1 MRRVVTIGI
10 VMAVLMAACGG
21 GDDADTTSSTGVDE
35 TLAGETS
42 TTEAA
47 ATTEAAGWTQGAEF
61 ALGIADDGA
70 VLRVSVGDTITARL
84 PIDDPGDEPWIIAQ
98 PPDPVVLG
106 IGDSFTFMPSDPGA
120 APSYIEFV
128 FWVFGSGTTEVIIS
142 QGPLSITTPS
152 LTFTVEV
159 AAG

>member
-1 MRRVVTIGI
+1 MRRVVIVGI
-10 VMAVLMAACGG
+10 VIAVLTAACGG
-21 GDDADTTSSTGVDE
+21 GDDAVTTSSTDMDE
-35 TLAGETS
+35 TVAGETS

-47 ATTEAAGWTQGAEF
+47 ATTMTELRAQGAEF
-61 ALGIADDGA
+61 VLGLADDGA
-70 VLRVSVGDTITARL
+70 VLRVGIGDTITAHL
-84 PIDDPGDEPWIIAQ
+84 PIDDPGDPPWIIAQ

-106 IGDSFTFMPSDPGA
+106 IGDSFTFVPSEPGT

-128 FWVFGSGTTEVIIS
+128 LWVFGPGTTEVVIS